1 MKLILLILAGTTIA
15 LVTMGCNHA
24 EPTTTTNSPAQPAPS
39 ATVDEFANAR
49 VLFTKN
55 CEACHGPAGEG
66 GKAKVEGKEIRV
78 PSLKSDHAA
87 KHTDKQLVETITTG
101 EEEMPSFKGKLKPE
115 EIAELVKFVRK
126 EFQKK

>member
-1 MKLILLILAGTTIA
+1 
-15 LVTMGCNHA
+15 
-24 EPTTTTNSPAQPAPS
+24 
-39 ATVDEFANAR
+39 

-87 KHTDKQLVETITTG
+87 KHTDKQLVETITIG
-101 EEEMPSFKGKLKPE
+101 EEEMPSFKGKLKSE

>member
-1 MKLILLILAGTTIA
+1 MKRIPLYLACLTIA
-15 LVTMGCNHA
+15 LLSLACNRS
-24 EPTTTTNSPAQPAPS
+24 ESTTTTNSPAPPAPS

-49 VLFTKN
+49 TLFTKN

-87 KHTDKQLVETITTG
+87 KHTDEQLVETITKG
-101 EEEMPSFKGKLKPE
+101 EEEMPSFKEKLKHE